1 MGKELTKEQA
11 AKRLKISVRSLQR
24 AASAGRVKPVYH
36 RGASGKMETFF
47 DSDDV
52 DRYKDELAQVVEPER
67 RNAMVAAP
75 TSDSR
80 ALSQMGAGSYAAALH
95 DLLERLVAAQEGQLP
110 PTTAAPVSDSHTL
123 SQAAPLSIA
132 DKLTLSLAEAS
143 QLSGLSRNHLRQ
155 AIEDKKLRARI
166 IGRGWRVKRDDL
178 DAYVKKL

>member
-52 DRYKDELAQVVEPER
+52 YRYKEELAQVVEPER
-67 RNAMVAAP
+67 KPAIVDAP
-75 TSDSR
+75 TGDSR
-80 ALSQMGAGSYAAALH
+80 ALSQIGAGSYVADLH
-95 DLLERLVAAQEGQLP
+95 DLLERLVAAQERQLP
-110 PTTAAPVSDSHTL
+110 PDTPAPVSDSHTL
-123 SQAAPLSIA
+123 SQNAPVSVA
-132 DKLTLSLAEAS
+132 DKIILTLAEAS
-143 QLSGLSRNHLRQ
+143 ALTNLSRNHLRQ
-155 AIEDKKLRARI
+155 AIEEKILKARI
-166 IGRGWRVKRDDL
+166 IGRGWRVKREEL

>member
-52 DRYKDELAQVVEPER
+52 DRYKEELSQVVEPER
-67 RNAMVAAP
+67 KSAMVAAP
-75 TSDSR
+75 MGDSQ
-80 ALSQMGAGSYAAALH
+80 ALSQVGAGSYVTALH
-95 DLLERLVAAQEGQLP
+95 DFLERLVSVQERQLP
-110 PTTAAPVSDSHTL
+110 PGTPAPVSDSHTL

-132 DKLTLSLAEAS
+132 DKLTLSLMEAS

-155 AIEDKKLRARI
+155 AIEDKKLKARI